1 MRYAVFYKTLYFPPV
16 SQCYLRN
23 PESLNNEGEVR
34 KTTLIRQPMQK
45 VGFGLSSGLWKVKRN
60 NGSGANQAGDATD
73 EEFVEKAAELKR
85 QSVNG
90 LW

>member
-1 MRYAVFYKTLYFPPV
+1 
-16 SQCYLRN
+16 
-23 PESLNNEGEVR
+23 
-34 KTTLIRQPMQK
+34 MQK